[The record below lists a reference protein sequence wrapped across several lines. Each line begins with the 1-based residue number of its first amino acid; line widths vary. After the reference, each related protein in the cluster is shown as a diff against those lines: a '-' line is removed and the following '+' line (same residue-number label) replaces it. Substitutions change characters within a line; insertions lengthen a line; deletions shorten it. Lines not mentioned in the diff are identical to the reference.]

1 MDHRRICQRTSGRG
15 RSAGSDDGGVSSP
28 VAGVDLAER
37 GDNLGSAHL
46 LRLVLQLAA
55 ESDEVVNYTRKSFT
69 VNSPISKEYADRWE
83 QTFRKPEP
91 GAGQLHMRP
100 DGTQCSYLAE
110 VTCDK
115 CGWCDP
121 KPRLTGVEAVAA
133 IFMAVA
139 GKAAAELLEKQPV
152 CLNCGAAL
160 NVEDGYCAVR
170 CFLSST

>member
-1 MDHRRICQRTSGRG
+1 MG
-15 RSAGSDDGGVSSP
+15 
-28 VAGVDLAER
+28 
-37 GDNLGSAHL
+37 
-46 LRLVLQLAA
+46 LQLAD
-55 ESDEVVNYTRKSFT
+55 EGDEVVNYTRKSFT

-110 VTCDK
+110 GTCNK
-115 CGWCDP
+115 CGWVESAPSSCTIT
-121 KPRLTGVEAVAA
+121 LT
-133 IFMAVA
+133 
-139 GKAAAELLEKQPV
+139 KL